1 MRSLR
6 ALFTCRSLRS
16 LLAVLACLLWWQ
28 PAWSCTTG
36 ACVTVGPRLASV
48 DIAKSALLNA
58 LYGNLLGGNL
68 SLSVADWNAL
78 AQGDVGLLG
87 FLNALQARTA
97 VGTPDQA
104 LAANATLAQLAAA
117 LQASAQADANV
128 ALANAYASL
137 ASQLAFAGGT
147 IRMADLLQLS
157 VPAASLAGARLN
169 ALDLLAGQLQLFNHR
184 NLLTTPAPVGV
195 SASALGLGGVLNGIQ
210 LYSQVIEPPVMVCG
224 PSGTQ
229 FHSAAIR
236 IKLKLDLVALSPST
250 GLLTAIPG
258 VLGASVRIANLDVY
272 ASVARAEGAIDGIDA
287 IGRLVTVRAT
297 PGVADLYLGTF
308 SDSVFFNRSRTLNAA
323 IDLGYGNIGTVNIN
337 GAVVALE
344 ARSAVIGQAPLGGSA
359 SFTGPFPQS
368 RTFGSSSAVLAS
380 ALSSLVSNLD
390 IRMTPSL
397 GLLNAVVLPVL
408 KTVVAGALSPVLSN
422 VLSGV
427 LDPVLKLLGIGIG
440 EAVVTVN
447 GIAQSCTV
455 SGTVY
460 NDANRNGRFDA
471 GESGTRQA
479 LWAKLVA
486 GNAVSAVVSVDPNT
500 GAYSFPS
507 VPMGSYSLLL
517 DVASGAGTA
526 PAGPP
531 GWAGTE
537 APTLLRTV
545 TISTADLGSQNFGL
559 FGDNTEFT
567 LVKTVDKT
575 TAAPGEVLTYTLNFK
590 NNGAA
595 GVNNLKIEDSVPAY
609 TAFLDAGCGAMPAGV
624 SSCAVSA
631 RPDARQAGLVQWT
644 INGMLGAGAGGTVIL
659 RVTVN

>member
-1 MRSLR
+1 MRSLQT
-6 ALFTCRSLRS
+6 LFTRRS
-16 LLAVLACLLWWQ
+16 LLALLACLLWWQ

-36 ACVTVGPRLASV
+36 ACVTVGPRLANV
-48 DIAKSALLNA
+48 DLAKSALLNA

-104 LAANATLAQLAAA
+104 LAANATLGQLAAA
-117 LQASAQADANV
+117 LQASAQADANI

-137 ASQLAFAGGT
+137 ASQLAFASGT

-157 VPAASLAGARLN
+157 VPAASLAGVRLN
-169 ALDLLAGQLQLFNHR
+169 ALDLLAGQLQLFNYR
-184 NLLTTPAPVGV
+184 NLLTTPAPIGV

-236 IKLKLDLVALSPST
+236 IKLKLDLVALSPPT

-258 VLGASVRIANLDVY
+258 VVGASVRIANLDVY

-344 ARSAVIGQAPLGGSA
+344 ARSAFLGQAPLGGSA

-380 ALSSLVSNLD
+380 ALSGMVSNLD

-397 GLLNAVVLPVL
+397 GLLNAVVLPAL

-427 LDPVLKLLGIGIG
+427 LDPMLKLLGIGIG

-447 GIAQSCTV
+447 GIAHSCTV

-471 GESGTRQA
+471 GESGTRQV

-500 GAYSFPS
+500 GTYSFPN
-507 VPMGSYSLLL
+507 VPIGSYNLLL

-526 PAGPP
+526 PTGPP
-531 GWAGTE
+531 GWAGIE

-575 TAAPGEVLTYTLNFK
+575 TAAPGEVLTYTLSFR
-590 NNGAA
+590 NNGVA

-609 TAFLDAGCGAMPAGV
+609 TGFLDAGCGAMPAGV
-624 SSCAVSA
+624 SGCAVSTKPEA
-631 RPDARQAGLVQWT
+631 KQPGLVQWT
-644 INGMLGAGAGGTVIL
+644 INGMLAAGASGTVLL